1 MFYRDVPLS
10 SGGLPTRF
18 YWRAAVRVGTVA
30 LFCVWMAACSTVPP
44 AAPERKPVT
53 SSPQAAPAQRPQA
66 PSPIPQTPGRQ
77 DATTTPPLQIPART
91 LRLAAVGDVMLGGSA
106 ASEMAKLGYAYPFAD
121 VSEVLHSAQIVF
133 ANLEGPLTDVGEAE
147 LDKRYVFRSPPAKV
161 APALAAAG
169 INVVSLANNHI
180 LDYGVE
186 GLKSTLAALAA
197 AGIRHAGAGFD
208 LQQAREPAIMQAGGH
223 TVALLAYSL
232 TFPESFW
239 AGAERAGAAFGH
251 ERYVRADVA
260 RARERADIVVVS
272 FHWGREAT
280 TELREYQPRL
290 AHAAIDAG
298 ATVVLGHHPHILQG
312 IERYKDGIIFYS
324 LGNFAFGSYSRLA
337 QRSVIAELYFED
349 AKLAQ
354 VRLIPLNVNN
364 VEVVFQPRRLS
375 ADQAKEVIDQLHG
388 LSTSLNTSIEDRD
401 GIGIVSLSATPSPAL
416 SLREGS
422 SAKRQ
427 P

>member
-1 MFYRDVPLS
+1 MRL
-10 SGGLPTRF
+10 G
-18 YWRAAVRVGTVA
+18 AVA
-30 LFCVWMAACSTVPP
+30 LLCLWTAACSTVPP
-44 AAPERKPVT
+44 AAPEHKPVA
-53 SSPQAAPAQRPQA
+53 SRPEAAPAQRPEP
-66 PSPIPQTPGRQ
+66 PSPAPAAIPGEQ
-77 DATTTPPLQIPART
+77 DVETIPPPKAPVQT
-91 LRLAAVGDVMLGGSA
+91 LRFAAVGDVMLGGSA
-106 ASEMAKLGYAYPFAD
+106 APEMAKLGYAHPFAE
-121 VSEVLHSAQIVF
+121 VSDVLHSAQIVF

-147 LDKRYVFRSPPAKV
+147 IDKRYVFRSPPAKV

-186 GLKSTLAALAA
+186 GLKNTLAALAA
-197 AGIRHAGAGFD
+197 VGIRHAGAGMD
-208 LQQAREPAIMQAGGH
+208 LQQARQPAIMEAGGH

-239 AGAERAGAAFGH
+239 AGVERPGAAFGH

-280 TELREYQPRL
+280 MELRDYQPRL

-298 ATVVLGHHPHILQG
+298 AAVVLGHHPHILQG
-312 IERYKDGIIFYS
+312 IERYKHGIIFYS

-337 QRSVIAELYFED
+337 QRSAIAELYFED
-349 AKLAQ
+349 AKLTQ

-375 ADQAKEVIDQLHG
+375 AHDAEEVIGQLRR
-388 LSTSLNTSIEDRD
+388 LSAPLNTSIEDHG
-401 GIGIVSLSATPSPAL
+401 GIGVVSLSATPAPAL
-416 SLREGS
+416 SLQEGS
-422 SAKRQ
+422 SAGRER
-427 P
+427 

>member
-1 MFYRDVPLS
+1 
-10 SGGLPTRF
+10 
-18 YWRAAVRVGTVA
+18 
-30 LFCVWMAACSTVPP
+30 VPP
-44 AAPERKPVT
+44 AAPERKSVVSIPE
-53 SSPQAAPAQRPQA
+53 AAPEQPPPSA
-66 PSPIPQTPGRQ
+66 PAPMPGEQGAPASPKAPV
-77 DATTTPPLQIPART
+77 RT
-91 LRLAAVGDVMLGGSA
+91 LRFAAVGDVMLGGTA
-106 ASEMAKLGYAYPFAD
+106 APEMVKFGYAHPFTDIAD
-121 VSEVLHSAQIVF
+121 MLHDAQIVF

-147 LDKRYVFRSPPAKV
+147 TDKRYVFRSPPAEV

-186 GLKSTLAALAA
+186 GLKTTLTALAA
-197 AGIRHAGAGFD
+197 AGIQHAGAGMD
-208 LQQAREPAIMQAGGH
+208 LQQARQPAIVKAGGY

-239 AGAERAGAAFGH
+239 AGAERPGAAFGH
-251 ERYVRADVA
+251 ENYVRVDVA

-312 IERYKDGIIFYS
+312 IERYKQGIIFYS

-337 QRSVIAELYFED
+337 QRSMIAELYFKD
-349 AKLAQ
+349 AELVQ
-354 VRLIPLNVNN
+354 VHLIPLNVNN

-375 ADQAKEVIDQLHG
+375 THDAKEVIAQLRG
-388 LSTSLNTSIEDRD
+388 LSAPLNTSIEDHD
-401 GIGIVSLSATPSPAL
+401 GIGVVSLSATPARSL
-416 SLREGS
+416 SLQEGS
-422 SAKRQ
+422 SPGREQ
-427 P
+427 